1 MDDPFRVQAY
11 SHRVLAA
18 NTLYGTGTGV
28 GHRIQAHL
36 GPTGSLVITQ
46 IC

>member
-18 NTLYGTGTGV
+18 NTLYGTRTGV
-28 GHRIQAHL
+28 DQRIQAHL
-36 GPTGSLVITQ
+36 GPAETLVITQ